1 MSLDKL
7 LILQARNLHKS
18 EFELSR
24 IIPSGSEERD
34 LMKKLK
40 KSNKRKLYFL
50 NFISDI
56 GLGPTMCVQYYVILH

>member
-40 KSNKRKLYFL
+40 KEQQEKTLFFKFYF
-50 NFISDI
+50 
-56 GLGPTMCVQYYVILH
+56 

>member
-24 IIPSGSEERD
+24 IIPSGSEERA

-40 KSNKRKLYFL
+40 KSSKKKLYFL

-56 GLGPTMCVQYYVILH
+56 RLGPTMCVQYYVILH